1 MREKILVLDA
11 SVVIK
16 WFSNEEDSEKA
27 IDIKEAVESLYEL
40 EIDIIVPTQDVI
52 TKAIEL
58 AIEHDITVY
67 DATYVSLAELL
78 GAKLVTSDEKL
89 IKACGQLKSVVS
101 LGTLEI

>member
-1 MREKILVLDA
+1 MPRPTIYEVSNALRYAKALD
-11 SVVIK
+11 K
-16 WFSNEEDSEKA
+16 R
-27 IDIKEAVESLYEL
+27 DIKEAVESLYEL
-40 EIDIIVPTQDVI
+40 EIDIIVPTRDVI

-78 GAKLVTSDEKL
+78 DAKLVTSDKKL
-89 IKACGQLKSVVS
+89 IKACGQLKSVIS